1 MGLDMSR
8 LAGSVSVVL
17 GLCLILISGCS
28 HEDDLSSVRGRVCF
42 KGQPLRGGSIVF
54 TPNPDKGGCGELAVG
69 EIASDGT
76 FELKTGDRRGAVAGW
91 HRVTIAAVEMSTDKT
106 AGGLYSDV
114 RPLLPRR
121 YAVPDLSG
129 LERQIKAGEENV
141 FEFELE

>member
-1 MGLDMSR
+1 MSL
-8 LAGSVSVVL
+8 LARSVPAVL
-17 GLCLILISGCS
+17 GFVLILVCGCS
-28 HEDDLSSVRGRVCF
+28 HEDDLSPVRGRVRF
-42 KGQPLRGGSIVF
+42 KGQALHGGSIVF
-54 TPNPDKGGCGELAVG
+54 TPNPDKGGRGELAVG

-76 FELKTGDRRGAVAGW
+76 FELKTGDRHGAVAGW
-91 HRVTIAAVEMSTDKT
+91 HRVTIAAVEMSADKT

-141 FEFELE
+141 FEFDLE